1 MAVVLK
7 GYEVFETVDEYGR
20 RGKTIG
26 YYTDKNSAEI
36 AGKGRG
42 WFGSDAPVHD
52 VWLYDVD
59 GSEIYLLAK
68 RQPITVNEDLIRLEQ
83 ETKRRA
89 KAKILNSLTDSEMRS
104 IGLDPDTLA
113 KL

>member
-68 RQPITVNEDLIRLEQ
+68 RQPITVNEDLIRLE
-83 ETKRRA
+83 
-89 KAKILNSLTDSEMRS
+89 LNSLTDSEMRS